1 MSAMEIKSTFLNIL
15 PIVLDHSF
23 ARSVQSGKKGEKG
36 GFSGSAGAYD
46 GIKSACL
53 KSGGYLVQH
62 RDVLCSVSIT
72 YGLLPKSLQD
82 LLTHFAQNFSW
93 LLRSIVIPA
102 RETDDKVN
110 SVMLM
115 PSAQNMDED
124 RDICTS
130 VTVSSGATY
139 SSLYLILPFD
149 QSF

>member
-1 MSAMEIKSTFLNIL
+1 MVSAMEIKSTFLNIL
-15 PIVLDHSF
+15 PIVLDYSF

-46 GIKSACL
+46 GIKSARL
-53 KSGGYLVQH
+53 KSGGYFGAAQGCFFVFGKYNL
-62 RDVLCSVSIT
+62 

-93 LLRSIVIPA
+93 LFAEHRNSCK
-102 RETDDKVN
+102 RNDNKVN

-139 SSLYLILPFD
+139 SVCI
-149 QSF
+149 